1 MKKII
6 VIPLLVVAFVL
17 GIALS
22 ELIMQGINGIFGT
35 HITTKA
41 DLKKELED
49 TKKKLE
55 DTGKKVA
62 AANQKYDDLSKQ
74 VDQKKTNMDKLIEDM
89 DTKVN
94 ATLIK
99 DILLTTPSSETGD
112 KGKIFLNP
120 PATETLLEPT
130 ATGDT
135 TVDEFK
141 KTFNKKAKEII
152 DVSKGI
158 MKEKVGQ
165 LNQELL
171 RINDE
176 LKDRNVQLIGKL
188 REEEKYKNKINLLNQ
203 ELQQT
208 NEELNERNTELNAK
222 LEEVEQ
228 YKKEL
233 EEHQKYINDLEGIK
247 SDLENTVG
255 VLETKIENGRLRV
268 HFQGDIL
275 FESGK
280 HYLKEEG
287 KQVLESVFPILSK
300 SVVQNDIFIA
310 GHTDNVPIRDDAK
323 DRYESNWVLSTY
335 RAIEVVKYLVEKGIS
350 PQSVTAAGY
359 GEYKPIAD
367 NSTDEGK
374 TKNRRVEL
382 FLIPKIIKR

>member
-6 VIPLLVVAFVL
+6 VIPLLVVAFVM

-22 ELIMQGINGIFGT
+22 DLVMQGINGIFGT
-35 HITTKA
+35 NITTKA
-41 DLKKELED
+41 DLKKELQEA
-49 TKKKLE
+49 KKKLE
-55 DTGKKVA
+55 DTEKKVT

-74 VDQKKTNMDKLIEDM
+74 VDQKKANMDKLMEEL

-94 ATLIK
+94 ASLVK
-99 DILLTTPSSETGD
+99 DILLTTPSSETDG
-112 KGKIFLNP
+112 KGKIFLDP
-120 PATETLLEPT
+120 SAAETLLEPT
-130 ATGDT
+130 ASGDT

-141 KTFNKKAKEII
+141 KTFNKKAKEIL
-152 DVSKGI
+152 DVSKDI

-171 RINDE
+171 RINE
-176 LKDRNVQLIGKL
+176 EVKDRNVELIGKL
-188 REEEKYKNKINLLNQ
+188 REEKKYKEQISLLNQ

-208 NEELNERNTELNAK
+208 NEELNERNTQLNTK
-222 LEEVEQ
+222 LKEVEQ

-233 EEHQKYINDLEGIK
+233 EDHKKYINDLEGIK

-268 HFQGDIL
+268 NFQGDIL

-287 KQVLESVFPILSK
+287 KQLLESVFPILSK

-350 PQSVTAAGY
+350 PRSVTAAGY

-367 NSTDEGK
+367 NSTDQGK
-374 TKNRRVEL
+374 AKNRRVEL
-382 FLIPKIIKR
+382 FLLPKIIKR